1 MADKVFNVQDIFA
14 PFNIAVNIP
23 TFFKKKNRLTG
34 QVVIRDRKIANKKVH
49 IERII
54 DLAKT
59 YKILREPINNTVSAL
74 ATEITNVCFM
84 LCKFKCGIVS
94 KYARVVTSLHV
105 ITYASNLQL
114 TYMIKKL

>member
-1 MADKVFNVQDIFA
+1 MILCDPRDSIMADKGVNVQDIFA
-14 PFNIAVNIP
+14 PFNVTINIP

-34 QVVIRDRKIANKKVH
+34 QVVIQDGKIANKKVH

-54 DLAKT
+54 GLAKT

-74 ATEITNVCFM
+74 ATEFTNVSFM

-94 KYARVVTSLHV
+94 K
-105 ITYASNLQL
+105 
-114 TYMIKKL
+114 